1 MTPALRRQIEALGP
15 ALTPSMMRATQEIFA
30 ANCRPMDSSIQ
41 VTRDHAYGPDE
52 RHRLDVFTR
61 PGLAGVPVLVFV
73 HGGGFVMGD
82 KRAPGLPY
90 YDNIGGFAVEHG
102 MVGVTL
108 TYRLAPAH
116 RWPAGPDDMAAAV
129 DWLLEHV
136 AEFGGDPERI
146 FLMGQSAG
154 ATHVANYVTHR
165 EPRIAGAL
173 LISCLYENAGPVAN
187 DFHRAYYGD
196 DLEVYAASSA
206 QAGLITTSVPLL
218 CSVSEFDMPEFQAS
232 AARFAAA
239 YGAARGA
246 YPPLL
251 WLQGHNH
258 LSPVLAIGSP
268 GETLGPEILAFI
280 AGQTA

>member
-1 MTPALRRQIEALGP
+1 MQIADLRKQIEALGP
-15 ALTPSMMRATQEIFA
+15 DLTPAMVRATQEMFA
-30 ANCRPMDSSIQ
+30 ATCRPLDLGIQ

-52 RHRLDVFTR
+52 RHRLDIFTR
-61 PGLAGVPVLVFV
+61 PERTGVPVLVFV

-82 KRAPGLPY
+82 KRTPGLPY
-90 YDNIGGFAVEHG
+90 YDNIGAFAVEHG

-116 RWPAGPDDMAAAV
+116 RWPAGPDDMAAAI
-129 DWLLEHV
+129 DWLREHV
-136 AEFGGDPERI
+136 AQFGGDPERI

-165 EPRIAGAL
+165 QPKIAGAL
-173 LISCLYENAGPVAN
+173 LISCLYENAGPITN
-187 DFHRAYYGD
+187 DFQRAYYGD
-196 DLEVYAASSA
+196 DPGVYASASA
-206 QAGLITTSVPLL
+206 QAGLIATTVPLL
-218 CSVSEFDMPEFQAS
+218 CSVSEFDMADFQVS

-239 YGAARGA
+239 YASAKEA

-268 GETLGPEILAFI
+268 GETLGPQILAFI
-280 AGQTA
+280 NP